1 MAGSAVPL
9 VIDALV
15 AKAQA
20 IPDVTASDGLNVDQN
35 YGSYLMIGVEDP
47 DSTDMQFSA
56 ETSEDFASTGAG
68 AHSRDEE
75 GDIVCAAWAWN
86 GLHGSEGSKA
96 ARDAA
101 YAILDALALAIRED
115 ISLGVPQL
123 LWASPRTSTRLSQ
136 LQSSEGSGALLVFRI
151 NFHARL

>member
-20 IPDVTASDGLNVDQN
+20 IPDITATDGLNVDQN
-35 YGSYLMIGVEDP
+35 YGSYLMVGVEDP

-56 ETSEDFASTGAG
+56 ETTEDFASTGAQMV
-68 AHSRDEE
+68 SRDEE
-75 GDIVCAAWAWN
+75 GDIVCVAWAWN

-96 ARDAA
+96 ARDTA
-101 YAILDALALAIRED
+101 YAILDAFTTAIRTD
-115 ISLGVPQL
+115 SSLGVPQI
-123 LWASPRTSTRLSQ
+123 LWCSPRTSTRLSQ
-136 LQSSEGSGALLVFRI
+136 LQGSDGSGALLMFRI
-151 NFHARL
+151 HFRARI